1 LSFSFSA
8 SSFSFRASV
17 DQITLNRGADACQIA
32 RSVSLGADVMY
43 FFHDLTC
50 NPSPI
55 CLLLFYL
62 GKQVIVRTAALIK
75 DLGAGLMFV
84 RASTAV

>member
-1 LSFSFSA
+1 
-8 SSFSFRASV
+8 
-17 DQITLNRGADACQIA
+17 
-32 RSVSLGADVMY
+32 MY

-75 DLGAGLMFV
+75 DLGAGLMPV